1 VKVPAGLSW
10 QASRKLHHQRGN
22 GIIRAA
28 DAEDGR

>member
-10 QASRKLHHQRGN
+10 QASQKLHDERGN

-28 DAEDGR
+28 DDEDGR